1 MKALFIDDEYFYYPE
16 GVSNFTEL
24 KDYLKNNYSSFV
36 ELTKIDSTRV
46 VPPYFVKEYTDKT
59 YVNLQQAQFIE
70 EVDISV
76 MSKEDY
82 TTSLN
87 NAMDEIC
94 VHCDNFNQDKR
105 YCECGDIQDTLCLN
119 GKCDLFSK
127 DEEF

>member
-16 GVSNFTEL
+16 GVSNFAEL
-24 KDYLKNNYSSFV
+24 KGYLKENYSSFV
-36 ELTKIDSTRV
+36 ELTKIESTRV
-46 VPPYFVKEYTDKT
+46 VTPYFVKEYTNKT

>member
-16 GVSNFTEL
+16 GVSNFEEL
-24 KDYLKNNYSSFV
+24 NKYLKNHYSSFV
-36 ELTKIDSTRV
+36 ELTKIDSTRL
-46 VPPYFVKEYTDKT
+46 VPPYFIKEYTNKT
-59 YVNLQQAQFIE
+59 YVNLQQTKFIE

-94 VHCDNFNQDKR
+94 VHCDNFNHDKR

-119 GKCDLFSK
+119 GKCDIFSK

>member
-16 GVSNFTEL
+16 GVSNFAEL
-24 KDYLKNNYSSFV
+24 KGYLKDNYSSFV
-36 ELTKIDSTRV
+36 KLTKIDSTRV

-105 YCECGDIQDTLCLN
+105 YCECSDIQDTLCLN

>member
-16 GVSNFTEL
+16 GVSNFAEL

-46 VPPYFVKEYTDKT
+46 VPPYFIK
-59 YVNLQQAQFIE
+59 

-82 TTSLN
+82 TTSIN

-94 VHCDNFNQDKR
+94 VHCDNFNHDKR

-119 GKCDLFSK
+119 GKCDIFSK

>member
-16 GVSNFTEL
+16 GVSNFAEL
-24 KDYLKNNYSSFV
+24 KDYLKNNYNSFV
-36 ELTKIDSTRV
+36 ELTKNDSTRV
-46 VPPYFVKEYTDKT
+46 VPPYFIKEYTNKT
-59 YVNLQQAQFIE
+59 YVNLQQTKFIE

-94 VHCDNFNQDKR
+94 VHCDNFNHDKR
-105 YCECGDIQDTLCLN
+105 YCECGDVQDTLCLN

>member
-16 GVSNFTEL
+16 GVSNFAEL

-46 VPPYFVKEYTDKT
+46 VPPYFIKEYTNKT
-59 YVNLQQAQFIE
+59 YVNLQQTKFIE

-94 VHCDNFNQDKR
+94 VHCDNF
-105 YCECGDIQDTLCLN
+105 
-119 GKCDLFSK
+119 
-127 DEEF
+127 

>member
-16 GVSNFTEL
+16 GVSNFAEL
-24 KDYLKNNYSSFV
+24 KGYLKDNYSSFV
-36 ELTKIDSTRV
+36 ELTKIESTRV

-59 YVNLQQAQFIE
+59 YVILQQAQFIE

>member
-16 GVSNFTEL
+16 GVSNFAEL
-24 KDYLKNNYSSFV
+24 KGYLKDNYSSFV
-36 ELTKIDSTRV
+36 ELTKIECTRV

-127 DEEF
+127 AEQF

>member
-16 GVSNFTEL
+16 GVSNFAEL
-24 KDYLKNNYSSFV
+24 KGYLKENYSSFV
-36 ELTKIDSTRV
+36 ELTQIESTRV
-46 VPPYFVKEYTDKT
+46 VPPYFVKEYTNKT